1 MASDDDDFWADLG
14 DQSVLLEVAKAEAA
28 FKVNSLKDRQML
40 LVFLP
45 IVPNI
50 QDNSGESSM
59 HQLQQKDLF
68 GNIVKLK
75 QNTAKSAPWQSKAV
89 AGPST
94 SANPPVK
101 DKVNAV
107 VRKQWD
113 QTKYVKS
120 GAISKK
126 KPAKKP
132 ASKSA
137 KGKGKARAY
146 DDDLDDEEDDFSDAG
161 SEGPLSDAEEAAAPP
176 KPMKLQPDREAC
188 KTFTYPLN
196 KPLRKYQYDIVTKA
210 FYTDTLVAL
219 PTGLGKTFLAATIML
234 NYYRWFP
241 EGKIIFMAPSRPL
254 VTQQIQACHGI
265 AGIPLKDAVELTG
278 KDAPEKRQEEWSK
291 RRVFYCTPQTVKND
305 LFKKKLDPT
314 EVVCI
319 VVDEAHKA
327 TGDYG
332 TYSDSGPANA
342 LLISILAAY
351 TEVVRYMMRKN
362 PHFRLLALTATP
374 GSNSEV
380 VQSVID
386 NLHVGRTR
394 SFHLK
399 ER

>member
-1 MASDDDDFWADLG
+1 MASDDGDLWADLG
-14 DQSVLLEVAKAEAA
+14 DPSVLLEVAKAEAA
-28 FKVNSLKDRQML
+28 FKVNDHKCFLSFYQSLTFANL
-40 LVFLP
+40 
-45 IVPNI
+45 
-50 QDNSGESSM
+50 QDNNAGEANM
-59 HQLQQKDLF
+59 KQLLQKDLK
-68 GNIVKLK
+68 GNIVKPK
-75 QNTAKSAPWQSKAV
+75 QNTAKSAPWSSKAV

-94 SANPPVK
+94 SANTVVK

-107 VRKQWD
+107 ARKQWD

-126 KPAKKP
+126 KANKKP
-132 ASKSA
+132 ASKS

-146 DDDLDDEEDDFSDAG
+146 DDFDDEEDDFSDAG
-161 SEGPLSDAEEAAAPP
+161 SEDPLSDAEEAAGPP

-188 KTFTYPLN
+188 KTFIYPLN

-241 EGKIIFMAPSRPL
+241 QGKVIFMAPSRPL

-332 TYSDSGPANA
+332 
-342 LLISILAAY
+342 
-351 TEVVRYMMRKN
+351 M
-362 PHFRLLALTATP
+362 
-374 GSNSEV
+374 
-380 VQSVID
+380 
-386 NLHVGRTR
+386 
-394 SFHLK
+394 
-399 ER
+399 